1 MTSTQLIRIATPD
14 NYNNGQSKEYI
25 TRFNLTGEISKA
37 DNRKATE
44 CGDCLGFQIKS
55 ARATI
60 CKGTDIKAHIESDA
74 AIGYIYVT
82 AELVAY
88 TMSKAE
94 YLEFATEF
102 ATLTRESTKNGGSEK
117 MRFKSE
123 SKALIEWL
131 RARA

>member
-1 MTSTQLIRIATPD
+1 MTATQYTNINSA
-14 NYNNGQSKEYI
+14 YKNNGQRLEQI
-25 TRFNLTGEISKA
+25 ARFNLTGEVTKA

-44 CGDCLGFQIKS
+44 CGDCGIFQIKS

-60 CKGTDIKAHIESDA
+60 CKGEDIAAHIENDA
-74 AIGYIYVT
+74 AIAYIYVT
-82 AELVAY
+82 AELIAY

-102 ATLTRESTKNGGSEK
+102 ATLTRESAKNGGATK

-123 SKALIEWL
+123 SKAMLEWL

>member
-1 MTSTQLIRIATPD
+1 MTSTKYIEITSE
-14 NYNNGQSKEYI
+14 YKNNGQRLEQI
-25 TRFNLTGEISKA
+25 ARFNLTGEIAKA

-44 CGDCLGFQIKS
+44 CGDCNGYQIKS

-60 CKGTDIKAHIESDA
+60 CKGENIAAHIENDA
-74 AIGYIYVT
+74 AIAYIYIT
-82 AELVAY
+82 AELIAY

-102 ATLTRESTKNGGSEK
+102 ATLTRESAKNGGATK

-123 SKALIEWL
+123 SKAMLEWL
-131 RARA
+131 RVRA

>member
-1 MTSTQLIRIATPD
+1 MYKSQLVKVATPD
-14 NYNNGQSKEYI
+14 NYNNGQCIEYI
-25 TRFNLTGEISKA
+25 TRFNLTGEVTKA

-44 CGDCLGFQIKS
+44 CGDCLDYQIKS

-60 CKGTDIKAHIESDA
+60 CKGTDIKAHIENDA

-88 TMSKAE
+88 TMNKAE

-102 ATLTRESTKNGGSEK
+102 ATLTRESKKNGGAEK
-117 MRFKSE
+117 LRFKSE
-123 SKALIEWL
+123 SKSMLEWL

>member
-1 MTSTQLIRIATPD
+1 MTSTKYIEITSE
-14 NYNNGQSKEYI
+14 YKNNGQRLEQI
-25 TRFNLTGEISKA
+25 ARFNLTGEVSKA

-60 CKGTDIKAHIESDA
+60 CKGTDIKAHLDSDA
-74 AIGYIYVT
+74 ATAYIYVT
-82 AELVAY
+82 AELIGY

-102 ATLTRESTKNGGSEK
+102 ATLTRESSKNGGAEK

-123 SKALIEWL
+123 SKAMLEWL

>member
-1 MTSTQLIRIATPD
+1 MTSTKYIEITSE
-14 NYNNGQSKEYI
+14 YKNNGQRLEQI
-25 TRFNLTGEISKA
+25 ARFNLTGEVAKA

-131 RARA
+131 KARA

>member
-1 MTSTQLIRIATPD
+1 MTSTKYIEITSE
-14 NYNNGQSKEYI
+14 YKNNGQRLEQI
-25 TRFNLTGEISKA
+25 ARFNLTGEVAKA

-102 ATLTRESTKNGGSEK
+102 ATLTRESAKNGGSEK

-131 RARA
+131 KARA

>member
-1 MTSTQLIRIATPD
+1 MTSTKYIEIAS
-14 NYNNGQSKEYI
+14 NYKNNGQRLEQIARY
-25 TRFNLTGEISKA
+25 NLTGELIKA

-44 CGDCLGFQIKS
+44 SGDCLGYQIKS

-82 AELVAY
+82 SELIAY
-88 TMSKAE
+88 TMNKTE
-94 YLEFATEF
+94 YLEFATKF
-102 ATLTRESTKNGGSEK
+102 ATLTTDSPKNGGSKK

-123 SKALIEWL
+123 SKALLEWL
-131 RARA
+131 KAKA

>member
-1 MTSTQLIRIATPD
+1 MTSTKYIEITSE
-14 NYNNGQSKEYI
+14 YKNNGQRLEQI
-25 TRFNLTGEISKA
+25 ARFNLTGEVSKA
-37 DNRKATE
+37 DNRKTTE
-44 CGDCLGFQIKS
+44 CGDCLGYQIKS

-60 CKGTDIKAHIESDA
+60 CKGEDIAAHIESDA
-74 AIGYIYVT
+74 AVAYIYIT
-82 AELVAY
+82 AELMAY

-102 ATLTRESTKNGGSEK
+102 ATLTRESEKNGGATK

-123 SKALIEWL
+123 SKAMLEWL

>member
-1 MTSTQLIRIATPD
+1 MTAIPLLRIATPA
-14 NYNNGQSKEYI
+14 NYNNGQGIEYT
-25 TRFNLTGEISKA
+25 TRFNLTGELVKA

-44 CGDCLGFQIKS
+44 CGDCLGYQIKS

-60 CKGTDIKAHIESDA
+60 CKGTDIKAHIERDA

-82 AELVAY
+82 AELIAY
-88 TMSKAE
+88 IMSKTE
-94 YLEFATEF
+94 YLEFATKF
-102 ATLTRESTKNGGSEK
+102 ATLTRESTKNAGGEK

-131 RARA
+131 KARA

>member
-1 MTSTQLIRIATPD
+1 MTSTKYIEITSE
-14 NYNNGQSKEYI
+14 YKNNGQRLEQI
-25 TRFNLTGEISKA
+25 ARFNLTGEVAKA

-44 CGDCLGFQIKS
+44 CGDCNGFQIKS

-131 RARA
+131 KARA

>member
-1 MTSTQLIRIATPD
+1 MIATKYNKIKS
-14 NYNNGQSKEYI
+14 NYKNNGQRLEQI
-25 TRFNLTGEISKA
+25 TRFNLTGEVSKA

-44 CGDCLGFQIKS
+44 CGDCLGYQIKS

-82 AELVAY
+82 AELIGYA
-88 TMSKAE
+88 MSKAE

-102 ATLTRESTKNGGSEK
+102 ATLTRESSKNGGAEK

-123 SKALIEWL
+123 SKAMLEWL
-131 RARA
+131 RSKT

>member
-1 MTSTQLIRIATPD
+1 MTSTKYIEIERT
-14 NYNNGQSKEYI
+14 YRNNGQHLEQVA
-25 TRFNLTGEISKA
+25 RFNLTGEMSKA

-60 CKGTDIKAHIESDA
+60 CKGTDIKAHLDSDA
-74 AIGYIYVT
+74 ATAYIYVT
-82 AELVAY
+82 AELIGY

-102 ATLTRESTKNGGSEK
+102 ATLTRESKANGGAEK
-117 MRFKSE
+117 MRLKSE
-123 SKALIEWL
+123 SKAMLEWL

>member
-1 MTSTQLIRIATPD
+1 MTATQYTNINSA
-14 NYNNGQSKEYI
+14 YKNNGQRLEQI
-25 TRFNLTGEISKA
+25 ARFNLTGEIAKA

-44 CGDCLGFQIKS
+44 CGDCNGYQIKS

-60 CKGTDIKAHIESDA
+60 CKGENIAAHIESDA
-74 AIGYIYVT
+74 AIAYIYIT
-82 AELVAY
+82 AELIAY

-102 ATLTRESTKNGGSEK
+102 ATLTRESTKNGGATK

-123 SKALIEWL
+123 SKAMLEWL

>member
-1 MTSTQLIRIATPD
+1 MTSTKYIAIERT
-14 NYNNGQSKEYI
+14 YHNNGQHLEQVA
-25 TRFNLTGEISKA
+25 RFNLTGEICKA

-44 CGDCLGFQIKS
+44 CGDCLGYQIKS

-74 AIGYIYVT
+74 ATAYIYVT
-82 AELVAY
+82 ADLVAY

-102 ATLTRESTKNGGSEK
+102 ATLTRDCKARGGAEK
-117 MRFKSE
+117 MRLKYE
-123 SKALIEWL
+123 SKAMLEWL

>member
-1 MTSTQLIRIATPD
+1 MTSTKYIEITSE
-14 NYNNGQSKEYI
+14 YKNNGQRLEQI
-25 TRFNLTGEISKA
+25 ARFNLTGEVAKA

-82 AELVAY
+82 AELIAY

-102 ATLTRESTKNGGSEK
+102 ATLTRESAKNGGAEK

-123 SKALIEWL
+123 SKTLLEWL

>member
-1 MTSTQLIRIATPD
+1 MTSTKYIEITSE
-14 NYNNGQSKEYI
+14 YKNNGQRLEQI
-25 TRFNLTGEISKA
+25 ARFNMTGEIAKA

-102 ATLTRESTKNGGSEK
+102 ATLTRESAKNGGSEK

-131 RARA
+131 KARA